1 MHNLKS
7 SVEWWYGDKI
17 LLNDNWVR
25 QKEKRGGSCNQVQK
39 FELSRE
45 ADGEGVDLRGNIHTK
60 EELTGLDNL
69 QDMAGD
75 NDVVGRWLYRNVEIR
90 RGW

>member
-1 MHNLKS
+1 M
-7 SVEWWYGDKI
+7 
-17 LLNDNWVR
+17 
-25 QKEKRGGSCNQVQK
+25 
-39 FELSRE
+39 
-45 ADGEGVDLRGNIHTK
+45 DLRGNIHTK

-90 RGW
+90 RG